1 MDINLLKTLNILYVE
16 DEDNLR
22 HEVVQNIAPF
32 VKEIIVAKDGLEGLS
47 LFQKHQDTI
56 DLIISDI
63 MMPNMDGI
71 VMVENIRK
79 INQEIPVIYTTAF
92 NDSSYLLK
100 TIQLSVSAYILKP
113 IDIELLL
120 EGIEKAS
127 VVVENKML
135 REKLLRANDNLTKSV
150 QDKTQELEKQNHQ
163 LQELLYKDTLTNL
176 PNRYSLLEDLKSVT
190 TPNLVLFNLD
200 AFKNINDLYG
210 EDVGNLVLV
219 QVSDMLKKFVSYY
232 NECKLYKI
240 GPDEFALLK
249 DSPFDETSC
258 KQKIRLV
265 LNAIEGKKIYLNDED
280 LWIHVTA
287 TLGISSDISSPLS
300 TADIALRKAK
310 NKKLSFYI
318 YDKQEN
324 LHREYENDLKY
335 SKIITKAIEED
346 LVVPFYQPIVND
358 EANIVKY
365 EALMRIVVDG
375 EELSPFHFLDISKK
389 IKQYNTLERMMISKV
404 IREVKEKKIYVNIN
418 VSIEDVTNSAFLD
431 FIKKELNTLDD
442 GKYITFE
449 FLEDEDIFDYD
460 DITAFAKLI
469 KSYGAKLAIDDFGSG
484 YSNFV
489 HILNLDL
496 DYIKID
502 ASLIKNIDKDKNS
515 LVVVRTINDYAHAL
529 GLKTVAEFV
538 HSKEVFA
545 VLKELGIDFFQG
557 YYFGKPAR

>member
-287 TLGISSDISSPLS
+287 TLGMSSDISSPLS